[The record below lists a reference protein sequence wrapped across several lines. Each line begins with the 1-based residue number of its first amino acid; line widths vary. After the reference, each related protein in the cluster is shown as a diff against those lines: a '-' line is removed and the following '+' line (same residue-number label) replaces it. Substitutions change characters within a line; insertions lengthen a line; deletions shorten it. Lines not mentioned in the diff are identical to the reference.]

1 MWTLNKTSYKEQDIL
16 VNESLFALG
25 NGYLGV
31 RGCFEEQSSPSIR
44 GTYIN
49 GFYDTTPLS
58 YSEKLYGF
66 PDDSERQVNVI
77 EAQTVEIYLDGEKV
91 SLTIDNVLDFEQ
103 TLDLKQGIS
112 IRKYTYLTTHQKKA
126 TLCFKRLVSFKY
138 EYLFLMD
145 INIEYDGFIEMKSF
159 LEGDLYTYADETDP
173 RVGSHKEQV
182 LNIEDMGYDDHY
194 QWIEARTLNSDLTI
208 KTVSTYQTSVPVT
221 SKIIDSNVISM
232 MSGMN
237 KLQTT
242 KYTAYLSSLKDY
254 NNSNLKA
261 VESFSFEEHMRFQKS
276 YLDLFWDA
284 SDIEILGDEAL
295 QQGIRFN
302 LFQLLQSVGKDGKT
316 NIGAKGLTGEG
327 YEGHTFW
334 DTEIYILPCLL
345 MSQPELSKKLLMYR
359 YDQLEESRE
368 RARVLGHKR
377 GVKFPWRTITGKES
391 SSYFPAGTAQYHI
404 NGDVSYSIIQ
414 YYLMTDDLEFM
425 KDYGFEILV
434 ETSLLWLEIGHFY
447 KESFRIDAVTG
458 PDEYSC
464 VVNNNYYTNLIAKYN
479 MHWTYMMK
487 DILEN
492 YNPEAYKQLIEKIK
506 ISEDDFDNFRKAE
519 EQMYLPYDETLNIN
533 LQDDHFLEKKLWD
546 FDNTP
551 KEKYPL
557 LLHFHPLTIYRHQV
571 LKQADTV
578 LAHLLLEEYVHE
590 SIRRDSFHYYEQL
603 TTHDSSLSSCIYGM
617 MASKLGEYKHA
628 VDYFNET
635 IFLDL
640 KNTHKNTKDGL
651 HMANLGGSILAILKG
666 FAGFRITIDGVELA
680 PWIPDEWESVKFK
693 IRVKT
698 SWIEVRIAK
707 DIQITLL
714 EGDTLSVSVYGDSY
728 ELENSLRI
736 RRQYD

>member
-1 MWTLNKTSYKEQDIL
+1 
-16 VNESLFALG
+16 
-25 NGYLGV
+25 
-31 RGCFEEQSSPSIR
+31 
-44 GTYIN
+44 
-49 GFYDTTPLS
+49 
-58 YSEKLYGF
+58 
-66 PDDSERQVNVI
+66 
-77 EAQTVEIYLDGEKV
+77 
-91 SLTIDNVLDFEQ
+91 
-103 TLDLKQGIS
+103 
-112 IRKYTYLTTHQKKA
+112 
-126 TLCFKRLVSFKY
+126 
-138 EYLFLMD
+138 
-145 INIEYDGFIEMKSF
+145 
-159 LEGDLYTYADETDP
+159 
-173 RVGSHKEQV
+173 
-182 LNIEDMGYDDHY
+182 
-194 QWIEARTLNSDLTI
+194 
-208 KTVSTYQTSVPVT
+208 
-221 SKIIDSNVISM
+221 
-232 MSGMN
+232 
-237 KLQTT
+237 
-242 KYTAYLSSLKDY
+242 
-254 NNSNLKA
+254 
-261 VESFSFEEHMRFQKS
+261 
-276 YLDLFWDA
+276 
-284 SDIEILGDEAL
+284 
-295 QQGIRFN
+295 
-302 LFQLLQSVGKDGKT
+302 
-316 NIGAKGLTGEG
+316 
-327 YEGHTFW
+327 
-334 DTEIYILPCLL
+334 
-345 MSQPELSKKLLMYR
+345 
-359 YDQLEESRE
+359 
-368 RARVLGHKR
+368 
-377 GVKFPWRTITGKES
+377 
-391 SSYFPAGTAQYHI
+391 
-404 NGDVSYSIIQ
+404 
-414 YYLMTDDLEFM
+414 MTDDLEFM
-425 KDYGFEILV
+425 KDYGFEILI

-487 DILEN
+487 DILEG

-578 LAHLLLEEYVHE
+578 LAHLLLEEYVDE
-590 SIRRDSFHYYEQL
+590 SIRRDSFHYYERL

-666 FAGFRITIDGVELA
+666 FAGFRITIEGIELA

-693 IRVKT
+693 IRIKT
-698 SWIEVRIAK
+698 SWIEVRITK

-714 EGDTLSVSVYGDSY
+714 EGDALSVSVYGDSY